1 MQTSTTELL
10 IGLPLPVVRLNIYT
24 NVALTSKLEELF
36 SYVDIISLGR
46 CCLVCKQLRKVVES
60 DNVWRHHVVLL
71 LGNHFEN
78 PTRKMFKTLCQ
89 ENVPVTKM
97 LKEPVGWTWSDSSSD
112 ENVYQICGDILWV
125 YYAYNQVIGGEQVGK
140 TTLIRAAK
148 HKYFSLCNMFRLL
161 FTRPEKTTV
170 GVDFVILYAAHN
182 QKNCYTLY
190 LFDVSGKKDS
200 TELIPPILRFLRF
213 SDCMA
218 CLVCYSID
226 SQTSVQECVH
236 LIEILKKYS
245 ALDAIQIVKRHA
257 PNVLPI
263 FVVGL
268 KAEVYERQVS
278 ISQARYNRITE
289 ARLYHQE
296 RIWLDVGWRS

>member
-1 MQTSTTELL
+1 MQTSTELL

-78 PTRKMFKTLCQ
+78 PTRKMFKTLYQ

-112 ENVYQICGDILWV
+112 ENVYNICGDILWV

-140 TTLIRAAK
+140 TTLIRTALK
-148 HKYFSLCNMFRLL
+148 HQYFSLCNMFRLL
-161 FTRPEKTTV
+161 FTRYHPEKPTV
-170 GVDFVILYAAHN
+170 GIDLTVLHATHN
-182 QKNCYTLY
+182 QKIYQLH
-190 LFDVSGKKDS
+190 LFDVSGKKHE
-200 TELIPPILRFLRF
+200 TKIYVPHILRFLRF
-213 SDCMA
+213 LWHSLLMYQRLHGLPCM
-218 CLVCYSID
+218 L
-226 SQTSVQECVH
+226 QH
-236 LIEILKKYS
+236 
-245 ALDAIQIVKRHA
+245 
-257 PNVLPI
+257 
-263 FVVGL
+263 
-268 KAEVYERQVS
+268 
-278 ISQARYNRITE
+278 
-289 ARLYHQE
+289 
-296 RIWLDVGWRS
+296 